1 MKFFWVAVLAWLT
14 CYLLIAPLP
23 KAIKLPDFSLPS
35 SGLNKKR
42 NIKFNFEDQLQFLYC
57 IKTQL
62 LAGATQISA
71 LQFALTRIDESL
83 LPETRRSISLRSD
96 VYVAMN
102 HDAIE
107 FKFSALGNYGLL
119 MQASAISGASI
130 SQSLSNLASSMIQN
144 RTQEQLLSTE
154 LASTKATVLVL
165 AGLPIIGSALAMML
179 GSQSIIWLVTT
190 NVGRVVLASGL
201 CLELLGLFWIKHLLK
216 KALSDPA

>member
-1 MKFFWVAVLAWLT
+1 M
-14 CYLLIAPLP
+14 
-23 KAIKLPDFSLPS
+23 
-35 SGLNKKR
+35 
-42 NIKFNFEDQLQFLYC
+42 
-57 IKTQL
+57 KTQL

-83 LPETRRSISLRSD
+83 MPETRRSILLRSD
-96 VYVAMN
+96 IYTAMN

-107 FKFSALGNYGLL
+107 MKFSALGNYGVL

-130 SQSLSNLASSMIQN
+130 SQSLSNLASTMIRNQA
-144 RTQEQLLSTE
+144 QEQLLTTE

-190 NVGRVVLASGL
+190 NVGRVVLAAGL
-201 CLELLGLFWIKHLLK
+201 ALELLGLFWIKHLLK
-216 KALSDPA
+216 KALADPA